1 MGQIQCRTHP
11 HWHILC
17 VGVKLRVK
25 AEHVNCHVGVRQD
38 QVFVHLFD
46 GSQSPC
52 ARGAVHYHPLA
63 KVTLLGD
70 LPGSEIIKQLLRI
83 HKRLAQQTKNNKYIL
98 HRQCMTSIMVCLL
111 VYCRLYWRVVFAIP
125 LLYNEKIEW
134 KMMRCCEWLVDFT
147 QTATEPATTWC

>member
-38 QVFVHLFD
+38 EILVHLLD
-46 GSQSPC
+46 GSQSPGT
-52 ARGAVHYHPLA
+52 RRAVHYHPLA

-70 LPGSEIIKQLLRI
+70 LPGSAIIKQLLHI
-83 HKRLAQQTKNNKYIL
+83 HKRHIKK
-98 HRQCMTSIMVCLL
+98 
-111 VYCRLYWRVVFAIP
+111 
-125 LLYNEKIEW
+125 
-134 KMMRCCEWLVDFT
+134 
-147 QTATEPATTWC
+147 